1 MANEHTGV
9 VRFEDFE
16 LDVRAGELRR
26 RGQAVPL
33 PPQQFTVLVTLAQ
46 AAGSLVTR
54 DQLRERLWGNDA
66 FVDFDAGL
74 NFCIRQL
81 RLALGDSAA
90 QSRFIQTVPR
100 RGYRFIAPITAVP
113 PVEATPAV
121 AATPTRR
128 QHARLAAAAALVLAA
143 GIGLGSYVGV
153 RAAPAV
159 VTPEARIA
167 DAHAARGFVA
177 LNDEWAW
184 PAAERA
190 FMRALQLD
198 ARHEVALISLSR
210 LHASQGRFEASLTFA
225 RRAVDAHPTS
235 SRALAT
241 LGLALLF
248 SGDAAGA
255 RAVCTEALD
264 RLPESRTA
272 RMCVLHA
279 HAEVGGDH
287 SQTWPRVLAR
297 FETRTEP
304 GVWFHRATV
313 EARAG
318 RSTAA
323 IESLARALDAR
334 EPDASFALVHP
345 AFAAIRQDAAFQRV
359 TAAAGLFLAP

>member
-1 MANEHTGV
+1 
-9 VRFEDFE
+9 
-16 LDVRAGELRR
+16 
-26 RGQAVPL
+26 
-33 PPQQFTVLVTLAQ
+33 
-46 AAGSLVTR
+46 VTR
-54 DQLRERLWGNDA
+54 EHLRERLWGNDA

-100 RGYRFIAPITAVP
+100 RGYRFIAPITAP
-113 PVEATPAV
+113 PAAEETPS
-121 AATPTRR
+121 RR
-128 QHARLAAAAALVLAA
+128 QHVRLAAAAALVLTA
-143 GIGLGSYVGV
+143 GIALGSYVGV

-159 VTPEARIA
+159 VTPDARIA

-210 LHASQGRFEASLTFA
+210 LHASRGRLEASVTFA

-255 RAVCTEALD
+255 RAACTAALD

-287 SQTWPRVLAR
+287 SQTWPRLLAR
-297 FETRTEP
+297 FETRNEP

-323 IESLARALDAR
+323 IESLAKALDAR

-345 AFAAIRQDAAFQRV
+345 AFAVIRQDAAFQRV
-359 TAAAGLFLAP
+359 TEAAGLVLAP